1 MMEEGDQES
10 RNSVAFKPFPQLK
23 SWQEHEDLG
32 LTIQDTELCQQLEV
46 SRKHYLFFERQQE
59 SMRG

>member
-46 SRKHYLFFERQQE
+46 SRKQIIFFLRD
-59 SMRG
+59 SKKA